1 MKIKSADLE
10 IHFNSKD
17 AKNILKT
24 QQIVSF
30 TLQMRQKNQ
39 EIFRNLL
46 KIISKQTRKSTPK
59 TLISSIAVVKV

>member
-30 TLQMRQKNQ
+30 TLQMRQKKS
-39 EIFRNLL
+39 RN
-46 KIISKQTRKSTPK
+46 ISKSPQNNLKTNQKINPK
-59 TLISSIAVVKV
+59 NAD